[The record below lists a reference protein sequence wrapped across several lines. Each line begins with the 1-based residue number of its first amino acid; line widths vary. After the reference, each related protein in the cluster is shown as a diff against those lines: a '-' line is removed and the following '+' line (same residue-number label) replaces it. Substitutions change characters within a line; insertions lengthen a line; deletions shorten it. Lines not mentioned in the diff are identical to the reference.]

1 MENKRDKLLD
11 RILVYVL
18 LGLETW
24 YLLFHPLASGAK
36 EGFLV
41 SGYLFLL
48 LVYPILERQ
57 KSNISKREAFLTI
70 FLRWM
75 LLNVGLSFFLLDK
88 KEELTVPI
96 LATSLFRLT
105 IWGGITMYVILFLE
119 RLCKKSQGP
128 LDCLFLHGALDEKYP
143 EAEEPVWKAFQTSK
157 IMRYR
162 LVSAE
167 CSQGRLERYI
177 RESDK
182 VYILDIPTAKRNEL
196 LKLCYKAQKPV
207 YCISKISDILLQG
220 GYIVKY
226 EDRPFF
232 CCEKY
237 RLDRSEEC
245 IKRIFD
251 VLCSFCALVLLIPLF
266 LCIAVCIKLEDGGPV
281 LYKQL
286 RCTKDGK
293 EFNIYKF
300 RSMVVNAEPDGAR
313 LAEEKD
319 RRITKVGA
327 FLRNTKLD
335 ELPQLV
341 NILQGD
347 MSIVGPRP
355 ERPEFIREI
364 VKEVPEFEFRTY
376 VKAGLTGYAQVQG
389 NYATSPLDKLKWDL
403 MYIHQYSFV
412 LDLKIIIMTPF
423 VIFLHN
429 NREN

>member
-1 MENKRDKLLD
+1 MENKSDKRLD

-24 YLLFHPLASGAK
+24 YLLFHPLGSGGK
-36 EGFLV
+36 KGFLI

-75 LLNVGLSFFLLDK
+75 LLNIGISFFLLDRR
-88 KEELTVPI
+88 EELTLLI
-96 LATSLFRLT
+96 LSTSLLKLT
-105 IWGGITMYVILFLE
+105 VLGGITIYSMLVLE
-119 RLCKKSQGP
+119 RLCKRREGK
-128 LDCLFLHGALDEKYP
+128 LDCLFLYGASDEKYLKTEMP
-143 EAEEPVWKAFQTSK
+143 IWQVFQTSK

-162 LVSAE
+162 LIPAK
-167 CSQGRLERYI
+167 CSQESLEHYI
-177 RESDK
+177 KESDK
-182 VYILDIPTAKRNEL
+182 VYILDMPSERRNEL
-196 LKLCYKAQKPV
+196 LKLCYKAEKPV

-245 IKRIFD
+245 IKRMFDIF
-251 VLCSFCALVLLIPLF
+251 CSSIALVLLIPLYI
-266 LCIAVCIKLEDGGPV
+266 LIAICIKLEDGGPV
-281 LYKQL
+281 IYKQL

-293 EFNIYKF
+293 EFYIYKF
-300 RSMVVNAEPDGAR
+300 RSMVMEAEPDGAR
-313 LAEEKD
+313 LAGQKD
-319 RRITKVGA
+319 KRITRIGA

-335 ELPQLV
+335 ELPQMI
-341 NILQGD
+341 NILKGD
-347 MSIVGPRP
+347 MSVVGPRP
-355 ERPEFIREI
+355 ERPELIREI
-364 VKEVPEFEFRTY
+364 IKEVPEFGFRTY

-403 MYIHQYSFV
+403 MYIHQYSFA

-423 VIFLHN
+423 IIFIRN

>member
-24 YLLFHPLASGAK
+24 CLLFHSLASGERK
-36 EGFLV
+36 GFLV

-75 LLNVGLSFFLLDK
+75 LLNIGISFLLLDGK
-88 KEELTVPI
+88 KEVTFLILSTSLLRLTV
-96 LATSLFRLT
+96 L
-105 IWGGITMYVILFLE
+105 GGITIYVILFVE
-119 RLCKKSQGP
+119 RLCKKRERK
-128 LDCLFLHGALDEKYP
+128 LDCLFLYGDSDEGYLK
-143 EAEEPVWKAFQTSK
+143 AEIPFWYFFRTSK

-162 LVSAE
+162 LVPAE
-167 CSQGRLERYI
+167 YSQERLEHYI
-177 RESDK
+177 KESDK
-182 VYILDIPTAKRNEL
+182 VYILDIPAERRNEL
-196 LKLCYKAQKPV
+196 LKLCYKAEKPV

-251 VLCSFCALVLLIPLF
+251 IFCSFCALVLLMPLF
-266 LCIAVCIKLEDGGPV
+266 LCIAICIKLEDGGPV
-281 LYKQL
+281 IYKQL
-286 RCTKDGK
+286 RCTKGGK

-300 RSMVVNAEPDGAR
+300 RSMVVNAEPDGVR
-313 LAEEKD
+313 LAEKED
-319 RRITKVGA
+319 RRITRIGG
-327 FLRNTKLD
+327 FLRNTKMD
-335 ELPQLV
+335 ELPQLI
-341 NILQGD
+341 NILRGD

-355 ERPEFIREI
+355 ERPEFIRKIIE
-364 VKEVPEFEFRTY
+364 EVPEFEFRTY

-403 MYIHQYSFV
+403 MYIHQYSFA

-423 VIFLHN
+423 IIFLHN

>member
-24 YLLFHPLASGAK
+24 YLLFYSLASGAK

-75 LLNVGLSFFLLDK
+75 LLNIGISFFLLDRK
-88 KEELTVPI
+88 AELT
-96 LATSLFRLT
+96 LALLSASLLRLT
-105 IWGGITMYVILFLE
+105 ILGGITIYGILFLE
-119 RLCKKSQGP
+119 RLCKKREGK
-128 LDCLFLHGALDEKYP
+128 LNCLFIYGRADERYLHM
-143 EAEEPVWKAFQTSK
+143 EPPIWHMFQTSK
-157 IMRYR
+157 IMSYWII
-162 LVSAE
+162 SSQ
-167 CSQGRLERYI
+167 CSSKRIERYI
-177 RESDK
+177 GESDK
-182 VYILDIPTAKRNEL
+182 IYILDVSADRRNEL
-196 LKLCYKAQKPV
+196 LKLCYKAEKPV

-220 GYIVKY
+220 GCIVKY

-266 LCIAVCIKLEDGGPV
+266 LCIAICIKLEDGGPV
-281 LYKQL
+281 IYKQL

-300 RSMVVNAEPDGAR
+300 RSMVVDAELDGVR
-313 LAEEKD
+313 LAEGKD
-319 RRITKVGA
+319 KRITKVGA

-423 VIFLHN
+423 IIFLRN